1 MLPARLPLDAYRPF
15 RRDVEA
21 QRPAMEAIAA
31 RHGLPPGELAPFSQG
46 TQIVWGTQRSVIKL
60 FVPTWPE
67 DARIEMLMLER
78 LVGAASQCRSSK
90 RAARS
95 RAGRTS

>member
-1 MLPARLPLDAYRPF
+1 MLPAKLPLDAYRPF

-46 TQIVWGTQRSVIKL
+46 THIRGRRHPHQCLRKDPLTLRG
-60 FVPTWPE
+60 
-67 DARIEMLMLER
+67 LE
-78 LVGAASQCRSSK
+78 A
-90 RAARS
+90 
-95 RAGRTS
+95 